1 MILRGIWLWNEQM
14 YIHSSLSAYIVGF
27 LLLLTLRLLAGDCVI
42 IISFVT
48 CLIMALEEHYT
59 KVICIAF
66 WLNASKL
73 TKELWLLNAIA
84 KISKYLFFQVH
95 SSLESLFRL
104 PFICILWKYKG
115 PAGFS
120 EVFKYFQINLT
131 KHLVPS
137 KYDFVQ
143 ISDSKIS
150 IWIFIIS
157 YICTAPANP
166 CWFPLLKEQWV
177 SNNLAL

>member
-14 YIHSSLSAYIVGF
+14 FIHSSLSAYIVGF

-120 EVFKYFQINLT
+120 ERCSNTFKTFWCQVNTILFKYQTQKYLFEFLLYHIFVLHRQI
-131 KHLVPS
+131 PA
-137 KYDFVQ
+137 
-143 ISDSKIS
+143 DSH
-150 IWIFIIS
+150 
-157 YICTAPANP
+157 C
-166 CWFPLLKEQWV
+166 
-177 SNNLAL
+177 